1 MTKNKLFATLRFD
14 FSSGLVVF
22 LIALPLCLGIAMASG
37 APLFSGIIS
46 GIIGGILIG
55 SISNS
60 HISVS
65 GPAAGL
71 SAIVLAAIVSLG
83 SFEVFL
89 TAVFLAGLIQLLLG
103 FLKAGAISNY
113 FPNNVIEGML
123 AGIGIIIFLKQI
135 PKALG
140 SNVEVG
146 NGFEIFSD
154 LAKSFSRIQ
163 PGVIVIT
170 AICLSI
176 LIVWDKIPFLKN

>member
-1 MTKNKLFATLRFD
+1 MPGYCYGFGCA
-14 FSSGLVVF
+14 
-22 LIALPLCLGIAMASG
+22 IILGI
-37 APLFSGIIS
+37 LS
-46 GIIGGILIG
+46 GIIGGLVVG

-60 HISVS
+60 PISVS

-71 SAIVLAAIVSLG
+71 WAIVLAAIASLG

-89 TAVFLAGLIQLLLG
+89 TAVFLAGLLQLVLG

-140 SNVEVG
+140 SDIEVG
-146 NGFEIFSD
+146 SGFDIFID
-154 LAKSFSRIQ
+154 LAKSFTQIQ
-163 PGVIVIT
+163 PGVIVI
-170 AICLSI
+170 AAVSLGI
-176 LIVWDKIPFLKN
+176 LILWEKINFLKKLKLFRQHCLP